1 MMEEN
6 KTLDRLLFAI
16 LRKDDYDET
25 VAQLNSRGFFVTK
38 LSSSGGFL
46 KKENVTL
53 MLGVESGRLDEAVEI
68 LKTFAGHRRSQTYV
82 MPTPGAGNV
91 YVGSAVPVEVDVG
104 GVTIFTMKLEAF
116 QKL

>member
-1 MMEEN
+1 MEEN
-6 KTLDRLLFAI
+6 KTLDRLLIAV

-25 VAQLNSRGFFVTK
+25 VAQLNAHGFFVTK

-46 KKENVTL
+46 RKENVTL
-53 MLGVESGRLDEAVEI
+53 MLGVESARMDEAVDI

-82 MPTPGAGNV
+82 MPTPGAGSA
-91 YVGSAVPVEVDVG
+91 YASSAVPVEVDVG
-104 GVTIFTMKLEAF
+104 GVTIFTMKLEGF